1 MRHGM
6 KRSLF
11 ISTHLE
17 NQLVRVDAIRQEE
30 GRAQVP
36 LQLRYFLDKGQQL
49 RINCFLVLLPL
60 LCQLEFLY
68 VKKTNESVVF
78 NPKAHFQYS
87 KNSEYIYI
95 YYLFFCIKDFSL
107 LVTWP
112 PQLLLLEVGIVEGF
126 GDLHT
131 RDVNFGVCG
140 NHKLLVGPAH
150 GDSVQ
155 GKRACA
161 KETKITRV

>member
-49 RINCFLVLLPL
+49 RINGFLVLLPL

-87 KNSEYIYI
+87 KNSEKKKKNIYLLP
-95 YYLFFCIKDFSL
+95 LFLYQRFL
-107 LVTWP
+107 P
-112 PQLLLLEVGIVEGF
+112 P
-126 GDLHT
+126 GD
-131 RDVNFGVCG
+131 V
-140 NHKLLVGPAH
+140 A
-150 GDSVQ
+150 SS
-155 GKRACA
+155 ASSS
-161 KETKITRV
+161 

>member
-49 RINCFLVLLPL
+49 RINGFLVLLPL

-68 VKKTNESVVF
+68 VKKSQSFLIQKLIFSTVKIQN
-78 NPKAHFQYS
+78 
-87 KNSEYIYI
+87 IYI
-95 YYLFFCIKDFSL
+95 TSFS
-107 LVTWP
+107 V
-112 PQLLLLEVGIVEGF
+112 
-126 GDLHT
+126 
-131 RDVNFGVCG
+131 
-140 NHKLLVGPAH
+140 
-150 GDSVQ
+150 S
-155 GKRACA
+155 
-161 KETKITRV
+161 KISPSW

>member
-36 LQLRYFLDKGQQL
+36 LQLRYFLDEGQQL
-49 RINCFLVLLPL
+49 RINGFLVLLPL

-68 VKKTNESVVF
+68 VKKTNESVIF

-87 KNSEYIYI
+87 KKIILTEYIYI
-95 YYLFFCIKDFSL
+95 TSFS
-107 LVTWP
+107 V
-112 PQLLLLEVGIVEGF
+112 
-126 GDLHT
+126 
-131 RDVNFGVCG
+131 
-140 NHKLLVGPAH
+140 
-150 GDSVQ
+150 S
-155 GKRACA
+155 
-161 KETKITRV
+161 KISPSW